1 MSDGTSPEA
10 AEYARLQAEAAQAAR
25 QQQDLYKNHPDR
37 SDTEACAAHKA
48 LIDAAIEAREDAS
61 DAADAYLREHPE
73 VLPVYDAALR
83 WLALGIGTLPVKKDG
98 SKAPD
103 CEWKQYIER
112 LPTDDEL
119 WAWHHRG
126 GTGLGLTTGR
136 TDREDG
142 LSLEMFEFE
151 ARALAEGV
159 HKEFLGYIAEAGL
172 DECWARIMAGYWEI
186 SPSEGI
192 HAYWLAPDVCGNTK
206 LAQRLATPEE
216 LAEKPGDKY
225 RTLIETR
232 GLGGFSVAA
241 PTPGS
246 FHPSGRPWLG
256 DGSPEITSLITAEER
271 EGIFACAR
279 KCHKVPKGAIHE
291 RPERAKHETLE
302 RPSRE
307 PGCA

>member
-1 MSDGTSPEA
+1 MLGPDHGRVLGDKPE
-10 AEYARLQAEAAQAAR
+10 R
-25 QQQDLYKNHPDR
+25 
-37 SDTEACAAHKA
+37 
-48 LIDAAIEAREDAS
+48 
-61 DAADAYLREHPE
+61 
-73 VLPVYDAALR
+73 
-83 WLALGIGTLPVKKDG
+83 
-98 SKAPD
+98 
-103 CEWKQYIER
+103 
-112 LPTDDEL
+112 
-119 WAWHHRG
+119 
-126 GTGLGLTTGR
+126 
-136 TDREDG
+136 
-142 LSLEMFEFE
+142 
-151 ARALAEGV
+151 
-159 HKEFLGYIAEAGL
+159 
-172 DECWARIMAGYWEI
+172 
-186 SPSEGI
+186 GI

-302 RPSRE
+302 RPSPSFRARLASAVVSAGRGLF
-307 PGCA
+307 PACLGL